1 MRGRTPA
8 SHYPLPTINRK
19 CTLLC
24 DLCVTFAL
32 FALKPPSTNYPL
44 FSSRSGK
51 DSASPLGFQRKGRRG
66 FARYAKALVSLRFA
80 IFRFTIV
87 CEAGVAKYQAAKRG
101 VATPPRRR
109 ALYGNIPPF
118 RDAEAASPLLLR
130 SSQPTTLNS
139 QPTTHQSQIVNRSIV
154 NSTNYPLPTTIYL
167 SSLCDAHDRA
177 FPKAR
182 GQFVAR
188 TDILRPTHDAPCAIH
203 RKRIASLQRV
213 RRIKQG

>member
-32 FALKPPSTNYPL
+32 FALKLPSTHSQL
-44 FSSRSGK
+44 AK
-51 DSASPLGFQRKGRRG
+51 RKG
-66 FARYAKALVSLRFA
+66 
-80 IFRFTIV
+80 FRFSLGISTQMAQRAQRVWWNWRFSIYDLRL
-87 CEAGVAKYQAAKRG
+87 C
-101 VATPPRRR
+101 ATPMWRRRPRRR
-109 ALYGNIPPF
+109 TLYGNIPPF